1 MPFRVDFARI
11 GVSYANQLFCLAK
24 YDVHDCHGVGYAY
37 RFILVHVGSL
47 HVVVRRVLTKD
58 DVHERHHVGN
68 ANRSLVVHVAHQHLG
83 EDDGFERTVG
93 EILLLTKM
101 FLLFL
106 IYLEGYKR
114 RFPIIRI
121 IKQN

>member
-1 MPFRVDFARI
+1 MF
-11 GVSYANQLFCLAK
+11 S
-24 YDVHDCHGVGYAY
+24 
-37 RFILVHVGSL
+37 
-47 HVVVRRVLTKD
+47 KD

-68 ANRSLVVHVAHQHLG
+68 ANRSIVVHVSHQHLG

-114 RFPIIRI
+114 WFPIIRI
-121 IKQN
+121 INKINDLQNLYALAM